1 MALLLPARSNPELV
15 TAAPPPPPAR
25 PSTVA
30 RMMFNEFCE
39 TTGLHGWKYLTRV
52 TGTDCSKSHP
62 SSVIHDCML
71 QVKSGG
77 KVLWLMIVLASL
89 AVATVFIRASIQVQ
103 QLLVHTHAT
112 PHQCQCRMQSLHCI
126 RPSYTIILYII
137 RLNC

>member
-15 TAAPPPPPAR
+15 TAAPPPPTPPPPAR

-112 PHQCQCRMQSLHCI
+112 PHQCQCRMQKAFTVFAHH
-126 RPSYTIILYII
+126 ILLY
-137 RLNC
+137 

>member
-1 MALLLPARSNPELV
+1 MALLLPARSEPELV
-15 TAAPPPPPAR
+15 KAAPPPNPPPAR

-52 TGTDCSKSHP
+52 TGTYAAKHSI
-62 SSVIHDCML
+62 VTYMML

-103 QLLVHTHAT
+103 QLQEQVGQLAESQAT
-112 PHQCQCRMQSLHCI
+112 TDDR
-126 RPSYTIILYII
+126 
-137 RLNC
+137 

>member
-15 TAAPPPPPAR
+15 TAAPPPPTPPPPAR

-52 TGTDCSKSHP
+52 TGTDCSKSHH
-62 SSVIHDCML
+62 SDIHDCML

-103 QLLVHTHAT
+103 LLVHTHN
-112 PHQCQCRMQSLHCI
+112 HCI
-126 RPSYTIILYII
+126 SGVCMIRMVTTI
-137 RLNC
+137 

>member
-15 TAAPPPPPAR
+15 TAAPTPPPVPPPAR

-89 AVATVFIRASIQVQ
+89 AVATVFIRASIQVH
-103 QLLVHTHAT
+103 LLVHILTDAKAECKAFTVFTH
-112 PHQCQCRMQSLHCI
+112 H
-126 RPSYTIILYII
+126 ILYYII
-137 RLNC
+137 I